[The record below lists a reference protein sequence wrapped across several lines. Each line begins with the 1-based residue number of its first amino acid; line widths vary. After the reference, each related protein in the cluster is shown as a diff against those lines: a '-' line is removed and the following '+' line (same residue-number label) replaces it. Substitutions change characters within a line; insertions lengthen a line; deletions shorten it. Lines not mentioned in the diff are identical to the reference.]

1 MKKIISIVVAI
12 FILLAVI
19 SVQGHRIDMLKEE
32 CAVSEQNTRLLLTE
46 VDIWRTQ
53 DSLSMARTEALQLQ
67 LKQYEQYRAKDK
79 ALIEELRQKKED
91 LERVVDAQSR
101 SIYELQATPKDTFLI
116 IDSIPILAQSISIH
130 DRWITLD
137 GVVTSGSFVGTIET
151 RDSLLVVETVQYG
164 RFLWW
169 KTGKVKHRSHSVV
182 SRNPHTTIE
191 GFEVIELIQ

>member
-1 MKKIISIVVAI
+1 MKKIISIVVVI
-12 FILLAVI
+12 LVLLAVI
-19 SVQGHRIDMLKEE
+19 SVQGNRIDVLKEE
-32 CAVSEQNTRLLLTE
+32 CAISEQNTRLLLTE
-46 VDIWRTQ
+46 VDMWRVQ
-53 DSLSMARTEALQLQ
+53 DSLSMARTETLQLQ

-79 ALIEELRQKKED
+79 ALIEELLQKKED

-101 SIYELQATPKDTFLI
+101 SIYELQAVPRDTI
-116 IDSIPILAQSISIH
+116 IITDSIPIAAQSISIR
-130 DRWITLD
+130 DRWITLE
-137 GVVTSGSFVGTIET
+137 GVITSGSFVGTIET